1 MTFTHPMK
9 VSMQSAHHA
18 HDESQSL
25 GTMDAQEV
33 MSRFDTID
41 WDHQAKRANELNK
54 TAPTFAIER
63 GASLI
68 WVSVAG
74 LPPHIEFVSS
84 YSAPGR
90 VKRLFGLLSS
100 DGIVEKHRTDLTPQE
115 ARQAIEAF
123 TSNDIKTLD
132 ILFNT

>member
-1 MTFTHPMK
+1 MTLTHPMK
-9 VSMQSAHHA
+9 VSMQSAHHTY
-18 HDESQSL
+18 DESQSL
-25 GTMDAQEV
+25 GTMDAREV

-41 WDHQAKRANELNK
+41 WHHQAKRANELNK
-54 TAPTFAIER
+54 TAPTFAIQR

-74 LPPHIEFVSS
+74 FPPHIEFVSS
-84 YSAPGR
+84 YSVPGR
-90 VKRLFGLLSS
+90 IKRLFGLLSS
-100 DGIVEKHRTDLTPQE
+100 DGIIEKHRTDFTPQQ

-123 TSNDIKTLD
+123 ASNDIHTLD